1 MNYLKDQLG
10 IKPPDTVD
18 LCNEWGN
25 LKLLF
30 LLKDQYE
37 NIGNIFE
44 LRENC
49 YACRIQRI
57 PPEMAYKAFIPLI
70 DDAADNMLENLQQQ
84 CEELEHIRQEEV
96 LGEERK
102 QLLEATI
109 SSTVRALPDS
119 GEWAYRQ
126 IIHPSPTSAT
136 PNTAL
141 GWVPEH
147 QQQMAFTLHGA
158 FHIGKTSRISTRAGG

>member
-109 SSTVRALPDS
+109 SSTQTKMIRNSSKTQQASPQPEEDPALRK
-119 GEWAYRQ
+119 A
-126 IIHPSPTSAT
+126 IIIKSKMD
-136 PNTAL
+136 
-141 GWVPEH
+141 V
-147 QQQMAFTLHGA
+147 
-158 FHIGKTSRISTRAGG
+158 GKRSNK